1 MSEPLPPTVGS
12 RSASPAEPDPGSP
25 DPGGLPPAPRPG
37 APRPARLAGIDLAR
51 FLAVGGMVLAHTW
64 PDAAHAGPQ
73 TLWVAGKAAALFGL
87 LAGVGIAISTRSAT
101 RSGRTG
107 AARRALAARGAVLL
121 IIGLT
126 IGQLGAAVAVI
137 LAFYGV
143 VFWLAIPFLA
153 VRDRTLVALAV
164 GTGLLAPVLA
174 HLAQERWPSAEAMA
188 SPGWSGFAAPGRLAL
203 DLLLTGPYPALTWL
217 TYVLVG
223 MVVGRAVLRVR
234 SDAPALR
241 RLAVHLTA
249 VGAACASLGAGVPAL
264 TLHLRFGPERP
275 DPLPGL
281 WGLVPARPHSGTVGD
296 LALTTG
302 AALLTT
308 GLCLL
313 LGGVLHGRAR
323 RLAAPVLA
331 AGAAPLTIYVVH
343 VVVTTALLVASLV
356 LSGDAGGAGEG
367 EEPELSWWARGP
379 GAFALQLALIQA
391 IGVLLARRNRRGPL
405 ETLVTAVATRAAGRR

>member
-1 MSEPLPPTVGS
+1 V
-12 RSASPAEPDPGSP
+12 
-25 DPGGLPPAPRPG
+25 
-37 APRPARLAGIDLAR
+37 GIDLAR

-64 PDAAHAGPQ
+64 PAAAHAGPQ

-101 RSGRTG
+101 RSGRSTN

-121 IIGLT
+121 ILGLT
-126 IGQLGAAVAVI
+126 LGQIGAAVAVI

-153 VRDRTLVALAV
+153 VRDRALLALAV
-164 GTGLLAPVLA
+164 GTGVLAPVLA

-188 SPGWSGFAAPGRLAL
+188 SPGWTSFAAPGRLVL

-241 RLAVHLTA
+241 RLAVHLAA

-264 TLHLRFGPERP
+264 ALHLRFGSERP
-275 DPLPGL
+275 DLLPGP
-281 WGLVPARPHSGTVGD
+281 WGLVPCAPHSGTTGD

-302 AALLTT
+302 TSLLTT

-313 LGGVLHGRAR
+313 LGGVLHDRAR

-331 AGAAPLTIYVVH
+331 AGAAPLTI
-343 VVVTTALLVASLV
+343 
-356 LSGDAGGAGEG
+356 
-367 EEPELSWWARGP
+367 
-379 GAFALQLALIQA
+379 
-391 IGVLLARRNRRGPL
+391 
-405 ETLVTAVATRAAGRR
+405 